1 METTT
6 SITKTGC
13 ISPFIRTNEAEFVK
27 ATYSTKVCEMGEL
40 KAEKA
45 LVQIVNRAYSE
56 LGQIPSGSARI
67 ERNQYLEGISKLINC
82 DLMLYFPTIT
92 IHEVEQAIKR
102 GIRREY
108 GEYFGFN
115 VIAVHTF
122 VEKYLN
128 SEARTE
134 ALRRQNVFLA
144 SLEETVAPDREKQWK
159 LFKEGLLSCYE
170 IYKTKRQIID
180 FGCINYEFLV
190 KAGQIQLS
198 ADEKRRIYQQAVEQ
212 IKIEQAQ
219 EQTSVKNIFSYI
231 KNNEPGTNAYVLRS
245 KEISLAN
252 YFDHCIDLKKNV
264 DFFYP
269 IFTDYQSKSVC

>member
-1 METTT
+1 MKT
-6 SITKTGC
+6 SIIKSDC
-13 ISPFIRTNEAEFVK
+13 ISPFINTNEAEFVK
-27 ATYSTKVCEMGEL
+27 ANFARKVSDMTVIE
-40 KAEKA
+40 AERA
-45 LVQIVNRAYSE
+45 LAQLVNRAYSE
-56 LGQIPSGSARI
+56 LGQLPAGSVHV
-67 ERNQYLEGISKLINC
+67 ERNQFLAGIGKLIYC
-82 DLMLYFPTIT
+82 DLMLYFPCIT
-92 IHEVEQAIKR
+92 IQEVGHAIKR

-115 VIAVHTF
+115 VIAVHMF
-122 VEKYLN
+122 VEKYMS
-128 SEARTE
+128 SEERTE

-144 SLEETVAPDREKQWK
+144 SLEESEAPDREKQWK
-159 LFKEGLLSCYE
+159 LFREGLLSCYE

-190 KAGQIQLS
+190 KAGQIKLS
-198 ADEKRRIYQQAVEQ
+198 ADEKRKIYQQAVAQ
-212 IKIEQAQ
+212 VKNEQAQ

-231 KNNEPGTNAYVLRS
+231 KNNEPDTDAYVVRS

-252 YFDHCIDLKKNV
+252 YFDHCTDLKKNV

>member
-1 METTT
+1 MKT
-6 SITKTGC
+6 SIIKSDC
-13 ISPFIRTNEAEFVK
+13 ISPFINTNEAEFVK
-27 ATYSTKVCEMGEL
+27 ANFARKVSDMTEIE
-40 KAEKA
+40 AAKA
-45 LVQIVNRAYSE
+45 LAQLVNRAYTE
-56 LGQIPSGSARI
+56 LGQAPAGSVRVD
-67 ERNQYLEGISKLINC
+67 RKQYLESMGKLIYC
-82 DLMLYFPTIT
+82 DLKIYFPNVTIQ
-92 IHEVEQAIKR
+92 EVGHAIKR

-144 SLEETVAPDREKQWK
+144 SLEEPEAPDREKQWK
-159 LFKEGLLSCYE
+159 IFKEGLLSCYE
-170 IYKTKRQIID
+170 IYKTKRQIVD

-190 KAGQIQLS
+190 KAGQIKLS
-198 ADEKRRIYQQAVEQ
+198 ADEKRKIYQQAVEQ
-212 IKIEQAQ
+212 VKIEQAQ

-231 KNNEPGTNAYVLRS
+231 KNNEPNTDAYVVRS

-252 YFDHCIDLKKNV
+252 YFDHCTDLKKNI

-269 IFTDYQSKSVC
+269 VFTDYQSKSVC